1 MRIPTRGHAFPW
13 LVAAAVA
20 VAAAAVPAVPAP
32 ARADEGGAAR
42 VPAILPADTLVYA
55 RLNRPVRELIEATLK
70 APVWRSPEEVRKL
83 EGKFEDLLFEQLG
96 EAGFKREEMD
106 RFIGSVSRLHVAL
119 RGVNIETEMP
129 ELLAVAEL
137 ADAAPAAKLLAD
149 LGARAKAE
157 EWRGYEVADFKGT
170 AIHRFAG
177 DGNITFNFA
186 IAGTW
191 LFLALDPL
199 TLKDALQART
209 EAPLVSLAQVPAFA
223 QLAERYAAH
232 DLFAFGNWQAG
243 FALIRKAMGKRDQEM
258 LDAADTV
265 FGLRDFKA
273 VGLGSKVETGAPGEV
288 PTEATIVV
296 AEGNPFYAVFKG
308 APLDLAQM
316 RGIPTGYFIGLFGG
330 FAEPPAKWKQVKE
343 FITNAE
349 RAIAK
354 DDDFPKGLEEAK
366 KEYGVDLDGIA
377 SFMAGPLG
385 FFFGIDERGG
395 ESGAVVLPVKDGAA
409 AKKLMESMKVA
420 RRFQPEP
427 ASPDQPPE
435 FQARIV
441 NETIGGYEVLA
452 RVRKY
457 GDEGFAVGPDAFIAG
472 SYQGVKSAIAALGGA
487 GKRDASLAPAVTALA
502 GGASPPKAFVL
513 DPLVLSRMEDEV
525 EPLRDVVKPGV
536 RLIVVDIEEAQAIRL
551 RANASVFTFA
561 SAIGLTLAHYEA
573 QRSAGRECTE
583 RMQQLSQALEE
594 YWNKNR
600 KYPRVLEELAAA
612 GLVQKGFECPTTGA
626 PYEYFGADS
635 IQDDESGMYGLL
647 LLVCSK
653 PQHGHHACFRRSTW
667 VDRVSD
673 SRLARYRADTAA
685 AAARK
690 R

>member
-1 MRIPTRGHAFPW
+1 MRIRTRGRALI
-13 LVAAAVA
+13 LVAAAA
-20 VAAAAVPAVPAP
+20 LLAAP
-32 ARADEGGAAR
+32 ARADEGAAGN
-42 VPAILPADTLVYA
+42 VAAVLPADTLVYA
-55 RLNRPVRELIEATLK
+55 RLNRPVRDLIEATLK
-70 APVWRSPEEVRKL
+70 APVWRSPDEVRKL
-83 EGKFEDLLFEQLG
+83 EGQLEGMMFEGLG
-96 EAGFKREEMD
+96 EAGFKRED
-106 RFIGSVSRLHVAL
+106 VDGFIGSVSRLHVAL
-119 RGVNIETEMP
+119 RGVNIETEVP
-129 ELLAVAEL
+129 ELLVVAEL
-137 ADAAPAAKLLAD
+137 SDPAPAAKLLAAVVEMTKKE
-149 LGARAKAE
+149 GE
-157 EWRGYEVADFKGT
+157 GYEVSDYKGT
-170 AIHRFAG
+170 AIHKFPADRNLSI
-177 DGNITFNFA
+177 NIA
-186 IAGTW
+186 IAGSW
-191 LFLALDPL
+191 LVVALDPL

-209 EAPLVSLAQVPAFA
+209 EAPLVSLAQVPAFT
-223 QLAERYAAH
+223 QLADRYKGH
-232 DLFAFGNWQAG
+232 DIFAFGNWQAG

-273 VGLGSKVETGAPGEV
+273 VGLGSKVETGAAGEV

-316 RGIPTGYFIGLFGG
+316 RGIPTGYFIGLFAGI
-330 FAEPPAKWKQVKE
+330 AEPPAKWKQVKE

-366 KEYGVDLDGIA
+366 KEYGIDIDSIA
-377 SFMAGPLG
+377 AFMAGPLG
-385 FFFGIDERGG
+385 FFFGLDDRGG

-409 AKKLMESMKVA
+409 AKKLLESMKLA
-420 RRFQPEP
+420 ERFQPQPANPDEP
-427 ASPDQPPE
+427 PD

-457 GDEGFAVGPDAFIAG
+457 GDEGFAIGPDAFIAG
-472 SYQGVKSAIAALGGA
+472 TYQGVKAAIAALTDA
-487 GKRDASLAPAVTALA
+487 GKRDPGLAPAVTALA
-502 GGASPPKAFVL
+502 GGASPPKAMVL
-513 DPLVLSRMEDEV
+513 DPLVIARMEDEA
-525 EPLRDVVKPGV
+525 EPLRDIIKPGV
-536 RLIVVDIEEAQAIRL
+536 RLVVVDIEEAQALRL

-561 SAIGLTLAHYEA
+561 AAIGLTVARYEEQQA
-573 QRSAGRECTE
+573 AGRECNE
-583 RMQQLSQALEE
+583 RMMQLSQALEE

-612 GLVQKGFECPTTGA
+612 GSLQKGFECPLTGA
-626 PYEYFGADS
+626 PYEYFGAES
-635 IQDDESGMYGLL
+635 IPDDESGMYGLL

-667 VDRVSD
+667 VDRVSE